1 MNKMR
6 YLRFGVAAGV
16 LALVFAFTWL
26 HVPSGTLCALCPVG
40 FLEIT
45 AASGAVPWALVPGV
59 LVVLAIVFMLGR
71 VFCSWLCPTGALR
84 NLFGGHFPHGLTGRV
99 GRSAAAC
106 PSSACASCS
115 SVGRS
120 VRENRSN
127 LLAQGLVL
135 AVLLAVSFVVHF
147 PVFCLFCPIGLAF
160 GTLFAVSRLFIT
172 WQPGWELIVFPLMLA
187 AELFLFRRWCAAV
200 CPLGFFFGLMAK
212 LRSRMGFAIRPK
224 AEGAACRS
232 AEGCR
237 MCESVCP
244 EDINV
249 ASGDPADFEDC
260 TLCLDCVEHCPA
272 KSISVELVR
281 RKGGQ

>member
-6 YLRFGVAAGV
+6 YLRFGVAVGV
-16 LALVFAFTWL
+16 LALVFAFTWF
-26 HVPSGTLCALCPVG
+26 HVPVGTLCALCPVG

-45 AASGAVPWALVPGV
+45 AASGSVPWALLPGV
-59 LVVLAIVFMLGR
+59 LAVLAIVLVLGR

-84 NLFGGHFPHGLTGRV
+84 NLFGGHFPHGLTGRI
-99 GRSAAAC
+99 GRSAQG
-106 PSSACASCS
+106 CS
-115 SVGRS
+115 SCATCAGGHVE
-120 VRENRSN
+120 REGRSN
-127 LLAQGLVL
+127 LVTQGIVL
-135 AVLLAVSFVVHF
+135 AVLLVVSFVVHF
-147 PVFCLFCPIGLAF
+147 PAFCLFCPIGLVF

-172 WQPGWELIVFPLMLA
+172 WQPGWELVVFPLMLA
-187 AELFLFRRWCAAV
+187 AELFLFRRWCAAI
-200 CPLGFFFGLMAK
+200 CPLGFFFGLMTRLRTK
-212 LRSRMGFAIRPK
+212 LGFAVRPK
-224 AEGAACRS
+224 AAASCRS

-249 ASGDPADFEDC
+249 ASGDSVDFEDC

-281 RKGGQ
+281 REGKQ